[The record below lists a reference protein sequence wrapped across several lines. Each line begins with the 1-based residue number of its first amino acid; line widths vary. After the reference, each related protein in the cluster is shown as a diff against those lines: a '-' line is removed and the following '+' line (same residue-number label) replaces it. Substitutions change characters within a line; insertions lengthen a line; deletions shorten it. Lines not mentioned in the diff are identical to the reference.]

1 MTTER
6 FADRIVRHLA
16 REGYQPQKIRKL
28 ARALRIADE
37 EYGDFRGAVKALM
50 KTGRVVMGSASA
62 LTLPDPARRVVGRF
76 RSNPRGF
83 GFVIPDTPNSH
94 DDLFVPPG
102 RAGDAVTGDTVAAE
116 VLKRGERDGR
126 LI

>member
-16 REGYQPQKIRKL
+16 RQGYQPQKIRKL
-28 ARALRIADE
+28 ARAMGIADE
-37 EYGDFRGAVKALM
+37 EYGNFRDAVKALM
-50 KTGRVVMGSASA
+50 ATGRIVMGSASA

-94 DDLFVPPG
+94 GDLFIPPG
-102 RAGDAVTGDTVAAE
+102 YTGDARHRRHRGGRGAE
-116 VLKRGERDGR
+116 ARPA
-126 LI
+126 